1 MRLPSDVVVGL
12 FILCLCGLLWYLTTR
27 FDSDLL
33 GLVGGMPATA
43 MPRLVIYIISALCLL
58 VIINGWRSN
67 GPAVGSFPAWQM
79 WATAGLLGLVAMS
92 FRFLG
97 LPLAFFAVCLLL
109 PLLWGVRNYGAIL
122 VFALLVPTAIYLI
135 FRILLGLRFPVGPL
149 SLIGM

>member
-58 VIINGWRSN
+58 VIVNGWRSN

-79 WATAGLLGLVAMS
+79 WATAGLLGLVAIS

-109 PLLWGVRNYGAIL
+109 PLLWARAI
-122 VFALLVPTAIYLI
+122 I
-135 FRILLGLRFPVGPL
+135 GLFS
-149 SLIGM
+149 SLRCWCQRSSTSFSGSYWDYDFL